1 MTVFRAQITADG
13 GLNLGSDFNRTRFKE
28 FCKGH
33 VGGWLRIEHQPPVR
47 SMSQHRFYWVYLDA
61 IAHETG
67 HTPEELH
74 AWVKATFL
82 PKKFATVLG
91 KDVELAP
98 TTTTLSTHKA
108 LPWLPTLPNSYE
120 PQTQQHAARQN
131 IGRP

>member
-13 GLNLGSDFNRTRFKE
+13 GLNLRSDFNRARFKE
-28 FCKGH
+28 FCKEH

-74 AWVKATFL
+74 AWVKAKFL
-82 PKKFATVLG
+82 PRKFATVLG

-98 TTTTLSTHKA
+98 TTTTLSKLEFGELLDKICAETGVA
-108 LPWLPTLPNSYE
+108 LPDPREAGYLP
-120 PQTQQHAARQN
+120 Q
-131 IGRP
+131 